1 MFQFYLAFEN
11 SLCEDYITEKFWKV
25 LNFNVIPVVLN
36 GVNMSAVAPPH
47 SYIDIKQFENIAG
60 DIYHLNRFE
69 ETFMRRY
76 FITEAAKYL
85 IKVSE
90 DEELFASYFWWRSFY
105 TSWIHH
111 WRHTKQGNKVQSIIL
126 FLVDNVSY
134 CSVEAWC
141 SLCASLHDPASPV
154 SVISDFH
161 RWWVEEARCA
171 CANRTGNTSTNVR
184 TNSGYFFLLICLN
197 TIRLNISR
205 VFPI

>member
-1 MFQFYLAFEN
+1 MSQEEWNLFQFYFAFEN

-60 DIYHLNRFE
+60 DILLSLFE

-105 TSWIHH
+105 TSWIRQ
-111 WRHTKQGNKVQSIIL
+111 WRYSKQGNKVQSIIL
-126 FLVDNVSY
+126 FS
-134 CSVEAWC
+134 C
-141 SLCASLHDPASPV
+141 
-154 SVISDFH
+154 
-161 RWWVEEARCA
+161 R
-171 CANRTGNTSTNVR
+171 
-184 TNSGYFFLLICLN
+184 
-197 TIRLNISR
+197 
-205 VFPI
+205 